1 MTTDNK
7 VDPAFAAA
15 VATILNPNLQA
26 EQVYAAAFAD
36 ATKQIQA
43 GLESPNTLA
52 GEIRARAAQLN
63 ELADLIDTTLAAA
76 AMPVHDKSMDKMH
89 DKEMDKGKKK
99 DGDGP
104 DDSPSQDCAE
114 DDSPSQD
121 GADQGEGE
129 D

>member
-43 GLESPNTLA
+43 GLESSKTLA

-76 AMPVHDKSMDKMH
+76 AMPC
-89 DKEMDKGKKK
+89 
-99 DGDGP
+99 
-104 DDSPSQDCAE
+104 DDSPSK
-114 DDSPSQD
+114 D
-121 GADQGEGE
+121 GAGEVSNDKVAERPEE
-129 D
+129 DAPRSRGASEDK